1 MITSAYEAI
10 LIELSEALKI
20 KKLAPDLNNSCL
32 LKMKEGVDVQIEP
45 DPSGERLI
53 MGSKLGNIPPGA
65 FRTNIFLAALQTNAL
80 FPPQVGVFAW
90 SDHVDEFILFAKI
103 PMRNL
108 NGTMLHD
115 MLKTFTTKAASWK
128 KAIDGNQVPI
138 VQTETNKIIASR
150 GGLFGLRP

>member
-1 MITSAYEAI
+1 MITNAYEAI

-32 LKMKEGVDVQIEP
+32 LKMKEGLEVQIEP
-45 DPSGERLI
+45 DQSGDRLL

-65 FRTNIFLAALQTNAL
+65 YRTSIFLAALQTNAL
-80 FPPQVGVFAW
+80 FPPQIGVFGW
-90 SDHVDEFILFAKI
+90 SEVSDQLILFVKI
-103 PMRNL
+103 PMSNL
-108 NGTMLHD
+108 RGDVLNEMLSA
-115 MLKTFTTKAASWK
+115 FVIKATIWK
-128 KAIDGNQVPI
+128 KAITGNQVPI